1 MLHTCYAE
9 GIDGC
14 RDEDSSM
21 GGAESSVLLKWNLIS
36 FKWNKLTQI
45 TS

>member
-1 MLHTCYAE
+1 MLRTCYAE

-14 RDEDSSM
+14 RGEDSSM
-21 GGAESSVLLKWNLIS
+21 GGAELSVFLKWNLIC